1 MSASD
6 PQPISSNTFLRKTL
20 YVVFTQ
26 PVKAWEEIVAV
37 IPEHLRYQVS
47 LEQRGIM
54 FGAGPLM
61 NEEGKLRGR
70 GMIIIRAN
78 SFKEAKA
85 IADADPMHARGVR
98 TYSIDRWTMNEGT
111 VTIKV
116 TYSDQRMQI
125 E

>member
-6 PQPISSNTFLRKTL
+6 PQPISSETFLRKTL

-26 PVKAWEEIVAV
+26 PVKAWEEIAAV

-61 NEEGKLRGR
+61 NEEGKPRGR

-78 SFKEAKA
+78 SFDEAKA

-98 TYSIDRWTMNEGT
+98 AYSIDRWTMNEGT

-116 TYSDQRMQI
+116 TYSDQRMRI